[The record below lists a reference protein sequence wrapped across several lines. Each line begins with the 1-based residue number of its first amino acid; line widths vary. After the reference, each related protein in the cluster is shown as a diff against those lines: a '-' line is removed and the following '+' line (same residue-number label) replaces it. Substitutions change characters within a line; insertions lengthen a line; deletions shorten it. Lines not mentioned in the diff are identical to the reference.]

1 MPKHRTQ
8 KRRTQ
13 KRRTR
18 RGGTGTGKGQSTR
31 YNIIVPQGEKIT
43 ESQLDRKYPITGP
56 STVAPEGVS
65 KSSPKSKFS
74 ATRWFRSRNYSRKV
88 TPM

>member
-1 MPKHRTQ
+1 MPKH
-8 KRRTQ
+8 RTQ

-18 RGGTGTGKGQSTR
+18 RGGTGKGS
-31 YNIIVPQGEKIT
+31 N
-43 ESQLDRKYPITGP
+43 
-56 STVAPEGVS
+56 TVVPEGSRASSPNRGTSKVVPAEGVR

-74 ATRWFRSRNYSRKV
+74 ATRWFRSRNDSRKV

>member
-1 MPKHRTQ
+1 MPTAKTQ

-18 RGGTGTGKGQSTR
+18 RGGTGKGQSTR
-31 YNIIVPQGEKIT
+31 YNIVVPQGSTRDE
-43 ESQLDRKYPITGP
+43 LDKKYPITGP
-56 STVAPEGVS
+56 STVVPVEGVK

-74 ATRWFRSRNYSRKV
+74 ATRWFRSRNDSRKV